1 VTLLG
6 LWLIPF
12 SVPGRIAILLVVTL
26 AGLVASERVE
36 RLVGRKDPGIIVIDE
51 VAGMTLSVLV
61 LPLTP
66 GVLVASFALFR
77 LFDIVKPFPANRSQ
91 ALPGGLGVM
100 ADDLIAGAYALGVVA
115 GARAWLGVTS

>member
-1 VTLLG
+1 MA

-12 SVPGRIAILLVVTL
+12 SLAGRIAFLLVVTV
-26 AGLVASERVE
+26 AGIAASGRVE
-36 RLVGRKDPGIIVIDE
+36 RMVGRKDPGIIVVDE

-66 GVLVASFALFR
+66 GVLIGSFFLFR

-91 ALPGGLGVM
+91 ALPGGFGVM
-100 ADDLIAGAYALGVVA
+100 VDDLIAGGYALGILL
-115 GARAWLGVTS
+115 GMRAWLGFPA